1 MEEIDLSLPSKF
13 IDASVK
19 MNFDE
24 AYRLVK
30 LMAKQHHRS
39 LEQEFLT
46 LKYAA
51 SALSNTERVAVLLM
65 IKDIRKYEA

>member
-39 LEQEFLT
+39 LE
-46 LKYAA
+46 
-51 SALSNTERVAVLLM
+51 
-65 IKDIRKYEA
+65 